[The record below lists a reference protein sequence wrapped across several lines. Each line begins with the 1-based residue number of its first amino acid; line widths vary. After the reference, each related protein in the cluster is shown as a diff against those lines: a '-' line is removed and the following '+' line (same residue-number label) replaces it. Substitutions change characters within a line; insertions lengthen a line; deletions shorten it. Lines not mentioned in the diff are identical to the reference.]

1 MDPNEELMWVAS
13 VIRGLIGNQDM
24 LSSELLQGSR
34 EMSSIRRISD
44 IEASPSK
51 SGDEWSFVGLKA
63 GF

>member
-1 MDPNEELMWVAS
+1 MKNLCELHPRLEELT
-13 VIRGLIGNQDM
+13 GNLSM
-24 LSSELLQGSR
+24 LLGEFLQGSR

-44 IEASPSK
+44 IEASPSE